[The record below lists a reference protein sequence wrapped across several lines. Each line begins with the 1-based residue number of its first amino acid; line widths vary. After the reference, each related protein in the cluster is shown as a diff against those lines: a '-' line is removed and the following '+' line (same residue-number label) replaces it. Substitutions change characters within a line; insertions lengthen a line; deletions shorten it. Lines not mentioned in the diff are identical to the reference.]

1 MKEIFKQLLIAHKT
15 SEVTNVLMKLGKSKM
30 RWEPVGGRKNN
41 LATINIGTDPAAGVT
56 ERITNAI
63 DAVLEK
69 EWKLQKEPL
78 DIRTPRKASELWFNI
93 EEGKISKIKDP
104 YDKRLKDLSDKI
116 NVTLYDSGKDS
127 KPTVE
132 IRDKGIGLE
141 PEQFS
146 KTILDLNGNN
156 KIGKLHLMG
165 AYGQGGS
172 TALSYNDLTIIMSK
186 PFFGDNRKKK
196 NVAWTVVRINA

>member
-78 DIRTPRKASELWFNI
+78 DIRTPSKAS
-93 EEGKISKIKDP
+93 
-104 YDKRLKDLSDKI
+104 
-116 NVTLYDSGKDS
+116 
-127 KPTVE
+127 
-132 IRDKGIGLE
+132 
-141 PEQFS
+141 
-146 KTILDLNGNN
+146 
-156 KIGKLHLMG
+156 
-165 AYGQGGS
+165 
-172 TALSYNDLTIIMSK
+172 
-186 PFFGDNRKKK
+186 
-196 NVAWTVVRINA
+196 